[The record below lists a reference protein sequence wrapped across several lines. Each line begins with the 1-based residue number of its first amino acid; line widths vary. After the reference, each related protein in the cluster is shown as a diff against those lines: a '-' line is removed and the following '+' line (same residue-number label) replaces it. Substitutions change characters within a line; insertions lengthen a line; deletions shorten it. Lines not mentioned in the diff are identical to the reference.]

1 MVPFHKFNFSGTWPN
16 FAKTNIQFEYYDN
29 QCAIIPVE
37 LYKRDVEDI
46 FSLGLPEIPE
56 VDIEY
61 QDADPN
67 DSCDG
72 GGCAI

>member
-1 MVPFHKFNFSGTWPN
+1 MKD
-16 FAKTNIQFEYYDN
+16 I
-29 QCAIIPVE
+29 E
-37 LYKRDVEDI
+37 LKYFRGALDEDM